1 MGAMPRIEAVQ
12 PLENL
17 RLLVRFR
24 NGDLKIYDCA
34 QLLSRPQFQT
44 LTEPGFFTAVH
55 VDVGGCG
62 ISWND
67 EIDLSEYELWTNGV
81 FLADDVSPA
90 SNPASQ
96 S

>member
-1 MGAMPRIEAVQ
+1 MDAMPRIETVQ

-24 NGDLKIYDCA
+24 SGDLKIYDCA
-34 QLLSRPQFQT
+34 QLLSRPQFQK

-55 VDVGGCG
+55 VDAGGYG
-62 ISWND
+62 VSWND

-81 FLADDVSPA
+81 SVAEDVSPA
-90 SNPASQ
+90 SNPASHP
-96 S
+96 